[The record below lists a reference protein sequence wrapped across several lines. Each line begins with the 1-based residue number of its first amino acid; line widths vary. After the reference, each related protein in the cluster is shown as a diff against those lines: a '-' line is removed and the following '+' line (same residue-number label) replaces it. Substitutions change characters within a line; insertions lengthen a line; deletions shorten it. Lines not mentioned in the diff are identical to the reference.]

1 MKEVTEGAIGKSL
14 PGLIIV
20 PSNILRV
27 GHCHPISQT
36 LSSYF
41 TDGDSGTERLG
52 DLPKVTQQ
60 GGNSARS

>member
-27 GHCHPISQT
+27 GHGHPISQM
-36 LSSYF
+36 
-41 TDGDSGTERLG
+41 GIQAQRG
-52 DLPKVTQQ
+52 
-60 GGNSARS
+60 